1 MSDDSLPLII
11 NLRDEESGQMLIEH
25 TISIDDLKTN
35 KIEQNTELMIR
46 GRDKNAG
53 LNVALSYEQNEVL
66 KWVQEVEIWD
76 SEIRNDVAV
85 F

>member
-1 MSDDSLPLII
+1 MII